1 MIFTQH
7 YESPLGGILL
17 AADDIGLTGLWFEG
31 QKYFART
38 LDAVHQEQETAV
50 LSEARRWLD
59 VYFGGQEPDFTPPL
73 HPAGSAFQQ
82 EVWAL
87 LRRIPC
93 GQTTTYG
100 ALAKQLAA
108 ERGLSRMSAQAVGG
122 AVGHNVIS
130 IIIPCHRVV
139 GTDGSLTGYAG
150 GIDKKAG
157 LLLYTAQ
164 LVVNFFWTI
173 FFFNLEWRLFSFFWL
188 LLLLGLVIAMIVK
201 FSKDSK
207 PAAYLQIPYALW
219 LLFAGYLNLGVYLLN
234 RA

>member
-1 MIFTQH
+1 M
-7 YESPLGGILL
+7 
-17 AADDIGLTGLWFEG
+17 
-31 QKYFART
+31 
-38 LDAVHQEQETAV
+38 

-82 EVWAL
+82 EVWGL

-100 ALAKQLAA
+100 ALAKRLAA

-139 GTDGSLTGYAG
+139 GTNGSLTGYAG
-150 GIDKKAG
+150 GIDKKAA
-157 LLLYTAQ
+157 LLR
-164 LVVNFFWTI
+164 
-173 FFFNLEWRLFSFFWL
+173 LEMKMTR
-188 LLLLGLVIAMIVK
+188 
-201 FSKDSK
+201 
-207 PAAYLQIPYALW
+207 
-219 LLFAGYLNLGVYLLN
+219 
-234 RA
+234 